1 MIPKSFASFLILVS
15 LLIVNLTFVAQ
26 RAPRAPAGR
35 VALPEG
41 FPFSLSGQTG
51 PVQTGQGAVPHR
63 APITPAGRA
72 RRASRDSLKSQ
83 LSSPSARPIFF
94 TTPTYASGGVDAN
107 VVAVGDV
114 NGDGK
119 LDLVV
124 ANGYA
129 DNTYTNGAVS
139 VLLGN
144 GDGTFQAPVSYG
156 SGGVD
161 AVSVA
166 VADVNGDGKLDLV
179 VANQC
184 IDVNCANGSVSVL
197 LGNGDGTFQPAVSY
211 GSGGQTADSVAI
223 GDVNGDGK
231 PDLVVANQCASSN
244 SCTNGTVAVL
254 LGNGDGTFQ
263 TAVSYGSG
271 GQTANSVAIGD
282 VNGDGKPD
290 LVVANQCA
298 SSNSCTNG
306 TVAVLLGN
314 GDGTFQAAVSYWSGG
329 VGGAYSVTVGDVNG
343 DGKPDLVVANQCYDD
358 TCTNGGVSVL
368 LGNGDGTFQ
377 AAVCTPTLQLFLGEV
392 QPLALADFD
401 GDGKLDVAS
410 GGGNFLL
417 LGNGD
422 GTFQTPITLGAV
434 GPGIAAGDFN
444 RDGKPDS
451 AVAGG
456 GSVTVLRNIAVN
468 FHYATTT
475 AVTSSLN
482 PAPGGQTVTFSATVT
497 PAFNA
502 GPLSGGVTF
511 YDGANALGT
520 VAITNG
526 QAMFSTSS
534 LLLGTQSIT
543 AAYTGDSNYLAST
556 SPALLET
563 INTSLT
569 TATLISSLNPSTF
582 GQSVTFTTTVT
593 PSGGGTPTGTVT
605 FVDGLNVLGVVSV
618 SSGQAALSTSSLGA
632 GNHAIVASYSGDS
645 TYQASTS
652 TTLILAVQMASTTTV
667 VTSALNPAFINQTV
681 TYTATI
687 TSQYLGIVSGS
698 VIFHS
703 GAASLGTVTLVNGQA
718 SVSASS
724 STSGSLSI
732 TASYIGDVNNT
743 GSTSQALTEVVNKN
757 PSSTTVAPSL
767 NPSSFKQ
774 VVVFTATVTS
784 GGSPTG
790 TITFQSDTATLG
802 TVALTGNTAS
812 LSTSALAAGVHLIT
826 AVYNGDATF
835 IGSSSPALNQVVS
848 KALTLESF
856 QTLQNPSA
864 LGQAVTFKATVT
876 SVGVPTGT
884 VTFMNGGTT
893 LASFALGQGV
903 VTFSTAKL
911 PVGSNTITANYGG
924 AANYSTSSA
933 SLTQV
938 VKSTLPTC
946 CCSLGNTNRQSNAE
960 LRQHQDVQ

>member
-211 GSGGQTADSVAI
+211 GSGGQTAD
-223 GDVNGDGK
+223 
-231 PDLVVANQCASSN
+231 
-244 SCTNGTVAVL
+244 
-254 LGNGDGTFQ
+254 
-263 TAVSYGSG
+263 
-271 GQTANSVAIGD
+271 SVAIGD